1 MASES
6 RTRSGRVFQRTSKE
20 KKRKTKHKTHTHK
33 GTTMNTSENNFP
45 ILEASINLEPTDL
58 FNTDDESNSNSS
70 KYNSRN
76 QTPDPKRTPR
86 PIKRAKEDTSPNSTT
101 STLSDQIKPLPPSF
115 YFSTTLGHD
124 INPEKR
130 RSTIVTPRNANENI
144 ITKLGEQGQSDPS
157 KKGKQKESYTQETPS
172 SPGPTT
178 QIEQQSSYNFW
189 INFQQIEGETI
200 PQKYQQIRAIFG
212 NIQEF
217 HNGITQRRVPE
228 HFKLAFTSANS
239 MQHALDKAQD
249 LKIETNIISPIDT
262 IEVKTRSI
270 LVKEIP
276 LGTTK
281 ETIQA
286 NFEKFGT
293 INKITW
299 SVIGLW
305 QKATIEYKQK
315 ESTDNAI
322 KYWS

>member
-6 RTRSGRVFQRTSKE
+6 WTRSERVFQRTSKE
-20 KKRKTKHKTHTHK
+20 KERKTKHETHTHK
-33 GTTMNTSENNFP
+33 GTIMNTSENNFP
-45 ILEASINLEPTDL
+45 ILKASINLEPTDL

-70 KYNSRN
+70 KYNLRN
-76 QTPDPKRTPR
+76 QTPDPERTPR

-101 STLSDQIKPLPPSF
+101 STLSDQIKHLPPSF
-115 YFSTTLGHD
+115 YFSITLGHD

-130 RSTIVTPRNANENI
+130 RSTIVTPRNNNENI
-144 ITKLGEQGQSDPS
+144 ITKSGEQDQSDPS

-178 QIEQQSSYNFW
+178 QIEQQPSHNFW

-200 PQKYQQIRAIFG
+200 PQKHQQIRAIFG
-212 NIQEF
+212 NIQGF

-262 IEVKTRSI
+262 IEVKT
-270 LVKEIP
+270 
-276 LGTTK
+276 
-281 ETIQA
+281 
-286 NFEKFGT
+286 
-293 INKITW
+293 
-299 SVIGLW
+299 
-305 QKATIEYKQK
+305 
-315 ESTDNAI
+315 
-322 KYWS
+322 